1 MLFSSHELILVFL
14 QLALAG
20 YFALR
25 LFASK
30 SAVLFWLIGA
40 SLIFYAV
47 QEGPVLADQSEASS
61 GNENTIVSPM
71 LDAITQ
77 NTPGYSEGYPVGV
90 PNTFSWCS
98 GSYKP
103 PGSSKPPS
111 NFTAVTGWGQVY
123 QKAGAPAYSN
133 PNAAVEVANAKT
145 YVHLK
150 STGQWVLVQDQA
162 TDNIAGGHF
171 VSDFSGNAA
180 IDMKVNTLS
189 DGSTALDAPPT
200 GYNDHFWPSSRGTFA
215 AGTVDAV
222 YVQMDMRV
230 NDPNL
235 QLIAN
240 IGADWWRNDSAG
252 YVDGFNN
259 NPGAGMSNWVELST
273 QWSTLRFYSWSTS
286 QLRAAP
292 PPPLADSTLE
302 TKPTITRRRANTSS
316 PCLSRPHERL
326 P

>member
-14 QLALAG
+14 LLGLAG

-25 LFASK
+25 LFARK

-40 SLIFYAV
+40 SSIFYVV
-47 QEGPVLADQSEASS
+47 QDGPVLANQSEASPGS
-61 GNENTIVSPM
+61 ESMIMSPM

-90 PNTFSWCS
+90 PKTYAWCS

-111 NFTAVTGWGQVY
+111 DFTAVTGWGQVY

-145 YVHLK
+145 YVHVQ

-162 TDNIAGGHF
+162 TDPIAGGHF

-180 IDMKVNTLS
+180 IDMNVNALS
-189 DGSTALDAPPT
+189 NGSAAFDTPPT

-215 AGTVDAV
+215 AGTVDAA

-235 QLIAN
+235 QLVAN

-252 YVDGFNN
+252 YVDGFDN
-259 NPGAGMSNWVELST
+259 NPGAGMSNWVGLST

-292 PPPLADSTLE
+292 PPPLAASSLE
-302 TKPTITRRRANTSS
+302 AESAFTRRRANTSS
-316 PCLSRPHERL
+316 PCLSRPHVRL